1 MTREP
6 LDTQWEALTAEI
18 AGCTAC
24 GLCRERK
31 QAVPGEGSRQ
41 ARVLFVGEGPGAE
54 EDRQGRPFVGPAG
67 QLLNR
72 MLEAVGLRR
81 EDVYIA
87 NVVKC
92 RPPGNR
98 TPADDEAEACLNY
111 LRRQVKLIRPAVI
124 VCMGGTA
131 VRHLID
137 RDARVSHIRGQWV
150 RRGGVDM
157 LPTYHPAALLRR
169 EEWLIDSWRDMM
181 ALKERLARR
190 DEDGGT

>member
-1 MTREP
+1 MTDDR
-6 LDTQWEALTAEI
+6 DNQWTALTAEI
-18 AGCTAC
+18 AACTAC
-24 GLCRERK
+24 GLCQGRK
-31 QAVPGEGSRQ
+31 QAVPGEGDRQ

-67 QLLNR
+67 QLLDR

-81 EDVYIA
+81 EAVFIA

-92 RPPGNR
+92 RPPANR
-98 TPADDEAEACLNY
+98 TPTDDEAEACLNY
-111 LRRQVKLIRPAVI
+111 LRRQVKLLRPEII

-137 RDARVSHIRGQWV
+137 RDARVSQMRGQWV

-157 LPTYHPAALLRR
+157 LATYHPAALLRR

-181 ALKERLARR
+181 ALKERLGRR
-190 DEDGGT
+190 DDDGGA

>member
-1 MTREP
+1 MTDER
-6 LDTQWEALTAEI
+6 DNQWAALTAEI
-18 AGCTAC
+18 AACTAC
-24 GLCRERK
+24 GLCRGRK
-31 QAVPGEGSRQ
+31 QAVPGEGDRR

-67 QLLNR
+67 QLLDR
-72 MLEAVGLRR
+72 MLEAVCLRR
-81 EDVYIA
+81 EEVFIA

-92 RPPGNR
+92 RPPDNR
-98 TPADDEAEACLNY
+98 TPTDDEAEACLNY
-111 LRRQVKLIRPAVI
+111 LRRQVRLLRPEII

-137 RDARVSHIRGQWV
+137 RDARVSQMRGQWV

-157 LPTYHPAALLRR
+157 LATYHPAALLRR

-190 DEDGGT
+190 NDDGGA

>member
-1 MTREP
+1 MTDER
-6 LDTQWEALTAEI
+6 DNQWAALTAEI
-18 AGCTAC
+18 AACTAC
-24 GLCRERK
+24 GLCRGRK
-31 QAVPGEGSRQ
+31 QAVPGEGDRR

-67 QLLNR
+67 QLLDR

-81 EDVYIA
+81 EEVFIA

-92 RPPGNR
+92 RPPDNR
-98 TPADDEAEACLNY
+98 TPTDDEAEACLNY
-111 LRRQVKLIRPAVI
+111 LRRQVRLLRPEII

-137 RDARVSHIRGQWV
+137 RDARVSQIRGQWV
-150 RRGGVDM
+150 RRVGVDM
-157 LPTYHPAALLRR
+157 LATYHPAALLRR

-190 DEDGGT
+190 NDDGGA

>member
-1 MTREP
+1 MEN
-6 LDTQWEALTAEI
+6 LDKQWQQLEEEI
-18 AGCTAC
+18 ADCRAC
-24 GLCRERK
+24 GLCEGRK
-31 QAVPGEGSRQ
+31 RVVPGEGNRET
-41 ARVLFVGEGPGAE
+41 RVLFVGEGPGAE

-67 QLLNR
+67 QLLDR

-81 EDVYIA
+81 DDVFIA

-98 TPADDEAEACLNY
+98 TPTDDEAAACLPF
-111 LRRQVKLIRPAVI
+111 LRRQTRLLHPEII

-137 RDARVSHIRGQWV
+137 RDARVSRQRGLWV
-150 RRGGVDM
+150 SRGGVDM
-157 LPTYHPAALLRR
+157 LSTYHPAALLRR

-181 ALKERLARR
+181 ALKERLARGEGR
-190 DEDGGT
+190 DGGE